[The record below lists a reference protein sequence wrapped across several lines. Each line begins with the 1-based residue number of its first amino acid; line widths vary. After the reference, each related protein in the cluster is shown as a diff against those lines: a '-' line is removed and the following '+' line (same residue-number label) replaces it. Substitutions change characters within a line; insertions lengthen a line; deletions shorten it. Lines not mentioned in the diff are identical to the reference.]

1 MLIQEIRFKLN
12 FNIAII
18 IVKVESLFVYIFV
31 ILNQYCAYYLVCQQ
45 SQIFIISYPESK
57 FFFYF
62 QPWFFV
68 FSFMDLR
75 QF

>member
-31 ILNQYCAYYLVCQQ
+31 MLNQYCAYYLVCQQ
-45 SQIFIISYPESK
+45 SQIFIISYLGIEIFLLFSSL
-57 FFFYF
+57 FFR
-62 QPWFFV
+62 FFV
-68 FSFMDLR
+68 YRS
-75 QF
+75 